1 MNKLI
6 ITIIALFALP
16 QAIGA
21 QITLDYCMDKAET
34 NYPLVKRYALV
45 EKTTD
50 LQLSD
55 INKGWLPKIGV
66 YGQATV
72 QNVVPGFPETL
83 KNAVAQMGQDMKGL
97 SRLQYKAGIDVN
109 QTIWDGE
116 TSKSQREIER
126 ASEAVANASLDV
138 QMYAVK
144 ERVMNLFF
152 GILLMDQQIAQ
163 TENTVTLLK
172 ADRRM
177 LESMLS
183 NGVAMQ
189 SDVDMVEAQELTL
202 MQQLK
207 NARSAVSGYRDMLA
221 IYIGESL
228 YGKSLVTP
236 EAIMPPQL
244 EPARPELSLFDAQ
257 QRLNAARNSAVTS
270 TLMPRVG
277 FFAQAYYGYPGLN
290 YFESMVNR
298 DLSFN
303 VVAGVKL
310 SWNIDSYYTR
320 KNARRRLTV
329 SDEEINADRDVFLFN
344 NRLQSRAQTSEID
357 GLRSVTVDD
366 EKIVRLRSRV
376 REAAESQLK
385 NGEIDA
391 TALLSKIT
399 DENQARLTASYHEIQ
414 LIQSIYKLKNTLNR

>member
-1 MNKLI
+1 MNKI
-6 ITIIALFALP
+6 IKLVITFLALP
-16 QAIGA
+16 PAVSA
-21 QITLDYCMDKAET
+21 QITLDYCLDKAEK

-109 QTIWDGE
+109 QTIWDGG

-126 ASEAVANASLDV
+126 ASEAVANASLAV

-152 GILLMDQQIAQ
+152 GILLMDQQIEQ

-202 MQQLK
+202 MQQIK

-228 YGKSLVTP
+228 DGKKLVKP
-236 EAIMPPQL
+236 ETAMPPQL
-244 EPARPELSLFDAQ
+244 DPTRPELSLFDAQ
-257 QRLNAARNSAVTS
+257 QRLNAARNSAVAS
-270 TLMPRVG
+270 TVMPRVG

-310 SWNIDSYYTR
+310 SWNIDSYYAR

-329 SDEEINADRDVFLFN
+329 SDEEINADRNVFLFN
-344 NRLQSRAQTSEID
+344 NRLQARAQTSEID
-357 GLRSVTVDD
+357 GLRSVTADD